1 MPSPTLNPVRFA
13 LWALRDRAAQRQLAL
28 RWDSYMAS
36 FPHLLVVFILGI
48 SATTTFAETM
58 YKSIRPDGK
67 IVYSDRPPAEGRIEK
82 TITFENLPSST
93 LPRQTSSY
101 VEQLKRV
108 RASAPVVASREN
120 VVLYAAAWCGYC
132 AKAKAYL
139 AAKGIS
145 YEEIDVDSNEGK
157 ASFAQAGGGKG
168 IPLLLAGDQ
177 RVQGFSAA
185 AYDELFSN
193 RK

>member
-1 MPSPTLNPVRFA
+1 
-13 LWALRDRAAQRQLAL
+13 
-28 RWDSYMAS
+28 MAS
-36 FPHLLVVFILGI
+36 FSRLLIVLIIGI
-48 SATTTFAETM
+48 SANTSFADTM

-93 LPRQTSSY
+93 LPKQTSSY
-101 VEQLKRV
+101 VEQLKKL
-108 RASAPVVASREN
+108 RASAPVVASRESI
-120 VVLYAAAWCGYC
+120 VLYSATWCGYC

-139 AAKGIS
+139 AGKGIS
-145 YEEIDVDSNEGK
+145 YEEIDIDSNEGK

-168 IPLLLAGDQ
+168 IPLLLAGGQ

-185 AYDELFSN
+185 AYDELFAN